1 MLPRLAALRIEARR
15 EIPRGL
21 LYSAPLLAVA
31 LTVLAG
37 VLLFLAMGY
46 DPGRAL
52 YHFFIA
58 PLTRLYGWSELMV
71 KGAQLILIGVGLAIG
86 FRANVWNIGAEGQ
99 LTMGAVAG
107 GVVALAFWGEE
118 TALTL
123 PLMCVADR
131 KSTRLNSSH

>member
-21 LYSAPLLAVA
+21 LYATPLLAVA

-37 VLLFLAMGY
+37 FLLFLAMGY

-58 PLTRLYGWSELMV
+58 PLTRLYGWSELMEIGRASGRE
-71 KGAQLILIGVGLAIG
+71 KGVSGRVDPGVRRITTKKKK
-86 FRANVWNIGAEGQ
+86 Q
-99 LTMGAVAG
+99 
-107 GVVALAFWGEE
+107 
-118 TALTL
+118 
-123 PLMCVADR
+123 
-131 KSTRLNSSH
+131 

>member
-21 LYSAPLLAVA
+21 LYATPLLAVA

-37 VLLFLAMGY
+37 FLLFLAMGY

-58 PLTRLYGWSELMV
+58 PLTSIYGWSALTV
-71 KGAQLILIGVGLAIG
+71 KGAPLLLIGVGLALRL
-86 FRANVWNIGAEGQ
+86 RAQVWNIDPGGN
-99 LTMGAVAG
+99 LTIGPVAG
-107 GVVALAFWGEE
+107 
-118 TALTL
+118 
-123 PLMCVADR
+123 R
-131 KSTRLNSSH
+131 